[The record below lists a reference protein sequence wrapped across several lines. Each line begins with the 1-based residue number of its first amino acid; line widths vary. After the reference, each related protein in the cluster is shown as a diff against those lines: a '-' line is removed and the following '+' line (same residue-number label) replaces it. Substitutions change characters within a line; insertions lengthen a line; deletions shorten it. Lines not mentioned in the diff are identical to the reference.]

1 MEVTRMWRKRVTDW
15 LVYVAVRTLIC
26 VVQALP
32 LSRGYAL
39 ARLLARFAYLV
50 DRRHREVAFEN
61 LRRALPGRYSERELR
76 ELVLAVYE
84 HFASVI
90 IEIAHIPRLF
100 RPRNWHRYVRIIE
113 PGPAVDRLLAGGPVI
128 LATAHLGN
136 WEMIGYVLAAFGF
149 RPQSVARPLDNPYL
163 ERLVK
168 RFRTRTG
175 QGIIYKRGAVD
186 QVSEALRADKVVAF
200 LLDQDAGRR
209 GVFVDFFGRPAS
221 THKAMA
227 LLALQFDAPILVG
240 FACRSG
246 TALRYE
252 AWVEQI
258 IEPAR
263 YRNEPDPV
271 HAITQAYA
279 AAVERAV
286 RRRPEQYLW
295 LHRRWKH
302 SPPQR
307 RGRPSK
313 LDQAA

>member
-1 MEVTRMWRKRVTDW
+1 MWRKRVTDW
-15 LVYVAVRTLIC
+15 LVYALVRTLIC
-26 VVQALP
+26 LLQAVP
-32 LSRGYAL
+32 LSWGYAF
-39 ARLLARFAYLV
+39 ARLVARFAYLV

-61 LRRALPGRYSERELR
+61 LRRAFPGHYSERQLR

-90 IEIAHIPRLF
+90 IEIAQIPRLF
-100 RPRNWHRYVRIIE
+100 RPRNWHRYVRILD
-113 PGPAVDRLLAGGPVI
+113 PGPAVDRLLDGRPTI

-136 WEMIGYVLAAFGF
+136 WEMIGYVLGAFGF

-163 ERLVK
+163 ERLLK
-168 RFRTRTG
+168 RFRTHTG

-186 QVSEALRADKVVAF
+186 QVSEALRAGKVVAF

-227 LLALQFDAPILVG
+227 LLALKFDAPILVG

-246 TALRYE
+246 TGLRYD
-252 AWVEQI
+252 AWVEQL

-263 YRNEPDPV
+263 YRHEPDPV

-302 SPPQR
+302 SPPRARCDARKQR
-307 RGRPSK
+307 R
-313 LDQAA
+313 AA